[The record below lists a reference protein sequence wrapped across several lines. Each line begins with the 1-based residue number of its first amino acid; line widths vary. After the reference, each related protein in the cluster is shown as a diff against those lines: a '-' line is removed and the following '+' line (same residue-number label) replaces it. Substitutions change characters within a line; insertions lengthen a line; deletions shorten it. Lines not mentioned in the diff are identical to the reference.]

1 MKNTPA
7 VSLPPA
13 VSSLLDQLHAS
24 GFSAYAVG
32 GCVRDSLL
40 GRTPKDW
47 DLCTSALPDQ
57 MKTVFAGDRLVE
69 TGLQHGTL
77 TVVRDHHPYEIT
89 TFRLDG
95 VYSDHRHPDSVS
107 FVPDL
112 REDLARRDFTINAMA
127 WSSGEGLVDYFHG
140 REDLADGVI
149 RCVGDPAARF
159 REDALRMMRALRFAS
174 VYDFRIDPET
184 EAALRT
190 LAPSLRMVAAE
201 RIQAELIRLLCGQG
215 AGRILRLYPDVLSVI
230 IPDIAPMIGYD
241 QNNHHHHYT
250 LWEHTVQSVEN
261 IPPEPALRL
270 TMLLHDTG
278 KPESRTT
285 DPAGESHFFGHHR
298 ASARIAARVTKEL
311 RFDRLTQ
318 ERVTLLV
325 DSHDIPLRDGS
336 GRPNT
341 DRSFL
346 LRLLRQFGEKDLR
359 ALFLIHRADR
369 ISTGYSSVEK
379 EDQRLLERTAALDA
393 LLAEHPCFSL
403 DQLAVNGYDLQ
414 ALGFHGREIGQG
426 LNDALNAV
434 IDSRVPNEKNA
445 LLELLSRRQ
454 QGQIPGEAE

>member
-1 MKNTPA
+1 MNNSPA

-13 VSSLLDQLHAS
+13 VSSLLEQLHAS

-40 GRTPKDW
+40 GLTPKDW

-57 MKTVFAGDRLVE
+57 MKAVFAGNRLVE

-95 VYSDHRHPDSVS
+95 IYSDHRHPDSVS
-107 FVPDL
+107 FVADV

-140 REDLADGVI
+140 QEDLAEGII
-149 RCVGDPAARF
+149 RCVGEPGARF
-159 REDALRMMRALRFAS
+159 REDALRIMRALRFAS

-184 EAALRT
+184 ENALRS

-201 RIQAELIRLLCGQG
+201 RIQSELIKLLCGQG

-241 QNNHHHHYT
+241 QNNHHHHYS
-250 LWEHTVQSVEN
+250 LWEHTVRAVEN
-261 IPPEPALRL
+261 IPPDPDLRL

-285 DPAGESHFFGHHR
+285 DLAGESHYFGHHQ
-298 ASARIAARVTKEL
+298 ASARIAARITREL

-346 LRLLRQFGEKDLR
+346 LRRLHQFGEKDLR

-369 ISTGYSSVEK
+369 IATGYSSVEK
-379 EDQRLLERTAALDA
+379 EDMRLVERIAALDA
-393 LLAEHPCFSL
+393 LLAENPCFSL

-414 ALGFHGREIGQG
+414 ALGFRGKEIGQG

-434 IDSRVPNEKNA
+434 IDGHVPNEKEA
-445 LLELLSRRQ
+445 LLALLSRLRQ
-454 QGQIPGEAE
+454 EQIYGASE